1 MDFLKDDIEQ
11 NLSSNVPGNIISALD
26 FLAGSGTIKDLS
38 KVMAFCKH
46 RDPGVKA
53 KAVHATVSIARK
65 QLVQDFNA
73 FNDSERAKLTT
84 LVETFNPQVI
94 KDFAIEISQSSGQ
107 QQLNAI
113 RALALLKNPALVKR
127 ILIALLGKND
137 VKIKATV
144 VKILGELI
152 NDTEQSLLLDLINNP
167 DDRVRAN
174 VVEAIEKMRNPK
186 LKPYLQRTKF
196 DKNNRIRANT
206 LKALYTLGDK
216 STLQDTRDMLT
227 SSDEKMRASAAWLVS
242 QIKIETEEISQICI
256 NLADDP
262 NEIVKNNAIKAL
274 KSFKLESAK
283 EKLKRI
289 EKE

>member
-1 MDFLKDDIEQ
+1 MDFLKDDIDK
-11 NLSSNVPGNIISALD
+11 NLTSNVPGNIIAALD
-26 FLAGSGTIKDLS
+26 FLAGSGTLKDLS

-53 KAVHATVSIARK
+53 KAVHSTVSIARK
-65 QLVQDFNA
+65 QLVQDFNS
-73 FNDSERAKLTT
+73 FSEGERAKLTT

-94 KDFAIEISQSSGQ
+94 KDFAIEISQSTGQ

-113 RALALLKNPALVKR
+113 RALALLKNPVLVKR

-206 LKALYTLGDK
+206 IKALHTLGDK

-227 SSDEKMRASAAWLVS
+227 SNDEKMRASAAWLIS
-242 QIKIETEEISQICI
+242 QTSIESEEIAQICI
-256 NLADDP
+256 ELTNDS
-262 NEIVKNNAIKAL
+262 NEIVKVNAIKAL
-274 KSFKLESAK
+274 KTMKLSSAK
-283 EKLKRI
+283 EKIKSL
-289 EKE
+289 EEN